1 MSEDK
6 NLTEKLIVV
15 SEEDMAMV
23 ENNILNVNQLAFL
36 FRKTPKIHISKR
48 PAKGGGEWS
57 YVTGTYVKKV
67 LNLMF
72 GWDWDFEIVDEKFDL
87 GIGQAYVKGRLT
99 CRTNGKTI
107 VKMQFGRVDIK
118 FKTLWVQ
125 DPNFPDNPTKKVK
138 QTSDLPL
145 DLGNDLKAA
154 ATDALKKCA
163 AELGIAADVYAPDE
177 YKEIN
182 FKEPKSNDQKLT
194 EIELLLQVDGLT
206 ISETDRMNIERI
218 VEMKEEISY
227 NKCLKLLN
235 NNLPKIQK

>member
-1 MSEDK
+1 MSDK
-6 NLTEKLIVV
+6 ITDKLIVV

-23 ENNILNVNQLAFL
+23 ENNVLNVNQLAFL
-36 FRKTPKIHISKR
+36 FRKTPAVHISKR

-87 GIGQAYVKGRLT
+87 NIGQAYVKGRLT
-99 CRTNGKTI
+99 CRTANKTI

-118 FKTLWVQ
+118 FKVNWVQ
-125 DPNFPDNPTKKVK
+125 DPKHPDNPTKKIKV
-138 QTSDLPL
+138 TSDQPL
-145 DLGNDLKAA
+145 DIGNDLKAA

-163 AELGIAADVYAPDE
+163 SELGIAADVYAPNE
-177 YKEIN
+177 YKEIH
-182 FKEPKSNDQKLT
+182 FKEPTSNEEKLT
-194 EIELLLQVDGLT
+194 EIKLLLDVEGLT
-206 ISETDRMNIERI
+206 ITEEDRMNIERI
-218 VEMKEEISY
+218 VEQKEEISY

-235 NNLPKIQK
+235 ANLPKIS

>member
-1 MSEDK
+1 MSNKDK

-99 CRTNGKTI
+99 CRTGGRTI

-118 FKTLWVQ
+118 FKTIWVQ
-125 DPNFPDNPTKKVK
+125 DPKEPENPQKKIK
-138 QTSDLPL
+138 QTTDQPL

-163 AELGIAADVYAPDE
+163 AELGIAADVYAPEE

-182 FKEPKSNDQKLT
+182 FREPTSDDDKLK
-194 EIELLLQVDGLT
+194 EIELLLEVEGLT
-206 ISETDRMNIERI
+206 LPEDERLNILRI
-218 VEMKEEISY
+218 VDQKEAIKY
-227 NKCLKLLN
+227 NKCLQILN
-235 NNLPKIQK
+235 NHLP